1 MKTWKRLL
9 PYLLLNALVSATTIL
24 AVLYFWN
31 RAHPFP
37 SLPQA
42 NPINAPTQ
50 IIVSKPTATLP
61 PLEPP
66 LITITAVIAP
76 GDLANEAVVLKRVG
90 EGELSLIGWKIV
102 NVANEAYVFP
112 DLLFR
117 AGEIYL
123 YSQRSATTNPS
134 PAMTLYW
141 ERSTPAWASGDL
153 VRLIDSAGNVR
164 ATFRI
169 P

>member
-1 MKTWKRLL
+1 MKSLKRIL
-9 PYLLLNALVSATTIL
+9 PYLLLNILVSATTLL

-37 SLPQA
+37 TLPQVA
-42 NPINAPTQ
+42 QPTHAATQ
-50 IIVSKPTATLP
+50 PQPTATLP
-61 PLEPP
+61 PLDPP
-66 LITITAVIAP
+66 LISITSVIAA
-76 GDLANEAVVLKRVG
+76 GDLQNEAVILKRIG
-90 EGELSLIGWKIV
+90 EGELSLTGWQV
-102 NVANEAYVFP
+102 LTATNETYIFP

-123 YSQRSATTNPS
+123 YSRRSSATNPS

-141 ERSTPAWASGDL
+141 ERSAPAWNSGDL
-153 VRLIDSAGNVR
+153 VRLLDSAGNVR

>member
-9 PYLLLNALVSATTIL
+9 PYLLLNAIVSATAMLT
-24 AVLYFWN
+24 VLYFWN

-37 SLPQA
+37 SVPQA
-42 NPINAPTQ
+42 NPITASTHTAQTQ
-50 IIVSKPTATLP
+50 PTATLP
-61 PLEPP
+61 PLDTP
-66 LITITAVIAP
+66 LVTITAVIAP
-76 GDLANEAVVLKRVG
+76 GDLTNEAVILKRIG
-90 EGELSLIGWKIV
+90 EGELSLTGWQIV
-102 NVANEAYVFP
+102 NVANETYTFP
-112 DLLFR
+112 DLLFQ

-123 YSQRSATTNPS
+123 YSQRNSTTNPT

-141 ERSTPAWASGDL
+141 ERSTPAWSSGDL
-153 VRLIDSAGNVR
+153 VRLLDPAGNVR